1 MAFSWDSCEV
11 GALSPAPA
19 FEPFPLFPFPPPLL
33 PDPPPFPPEPWD
45 DPGDP
50 PPPEGAFPWPSP
62 LEERLSDCLPRVR
75 GGGCFDGAALE
86 PPPLPP
92 PPPDGLAVPAP
103 FLVPPASPD
112 SPAGFWALAL
122 VLEPE
127 DASLVLDITEEGVVL
142 ATKAAHPVRPLPA
155 EDAPVPPG
163 LAAGAEVCGGKRE
176 GRFPIKSRTSSHQKP
191 RIVSSEG

>member
-11 GALSPAPA
+11 GALSPAPAPAAA

-33 PDPPPFPPEPWD
+33 PDPPPLPPEPWD

-62 LEERLSDCLPRVR
+62 LEERLSDCLPRVSG

-86 PPPLPP
+86 PPLPL
-92 PPPDGLAVPAP
+92 PPDGLAAPAP
-103 FLVPPASPD
+103 FLVPPPAASPD
-112 SPAGFWALAL
+112 SPAGFWALVL
-122 VLEPE
+122 PLEPE
-127 DASLVLDITEEGVVL
+127 EASLVLDMTEEGVVL

-163 LAAGAEVCGGKRE
+163 LAAGAEVCGGKGRE
-176 GRFPIKSRTSSHQKP
+176 ISR
-191 RIVSSEG
+191 